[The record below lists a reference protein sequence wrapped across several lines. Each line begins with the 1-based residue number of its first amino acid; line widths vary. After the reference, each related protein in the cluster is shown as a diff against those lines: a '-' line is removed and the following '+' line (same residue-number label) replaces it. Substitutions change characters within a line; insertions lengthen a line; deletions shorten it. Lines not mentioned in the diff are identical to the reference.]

1 MILVYEDSF
10 QKRNANSQ
18 FWEANIGSYI
28 TQNLCYVTSV
38 VYFSWLI
45 FLNQDFL
52 NEGSIALICILSQG
66 T

>member
-1 MILVYEDSF
+1 MILVYEGSF

-28 TQNLCYVTSV
+28 TKFMQCHQCCLLQLT
-38 VYFSWLI
+38 F
-45 FLNQDFL
+45 FLYQDFL